1 MDGFL
6 GVGAHRRGLLAQRA
20 GLVQPAVEVLAVPPV
35 EQLAG
40 CGDQARLG
48 GRLPVA
54 GAGNGRRCGSYGR
67 MHPPRA
73 DYTTR
78 EDDGTLVAVTNGNV
92 IYTKPDRE
100 LIITSRRNGET
111 VYQRP
116 SA

>member
-1 MDGFL
+1 
-6 GVGAHRRGLLAQRA
+6 
-20 GLVQPAVEVLAVPPV
+20 
-35 EQLAG
+35 
-40 CGDQARLG
+40 
-48 GRLPVA
+48 
-54 GAGNGRRCGSYGR
+54 

-116 SA
+116 GA